1 VLATQIEW
9 DEDVNDTSPAGGA
22 AQPDRDPMGDT
33 ELYRLYQVP
42 GAPHIGSRDSMAT
55 DPLLCTHMPLNQFA
69 DAALMYMP
77 IEFMYDYLANGEL
90 PPKADR
96 VEFDAMGYVRDE
108 YGNAVGGVRSPQVD
122 VPTVTFVTPN
132 EGGGQCRL
140 AGYEVP
146 LSAEQLAELYPNGA
160 ADYEARL
167 RARADELMQ
176 AGWFPDE
183 YAYVIDE
190 LVAEYGQPVTLDYRR
205 PVEEVPIPPP
215 PAPAGGGGG

>member
-42 GAPHIGSRDSMAT
+42 GAPHLGSRDAFAA
-55 DPLLCTHMPLNQFA
+55 DPLSCEHQPLSRFL

-122 VPTVTFVTPN
+122 VPTVTYVTPN
-132 EGGGQCRL
+132 GPGLQCGL
-140 AGYEVP
+140 ASYQVP

-183 YAYVIDE
+183 YAFAIDE
-190 LVAEYGQPVTLDYRR
+190 LVAEYGQDVTYPWRKSID
-205 PVEEVPIPPP
+205 EVPAPT
-215 PAPAGGGGG
+215 PAT